1 MELWDYKVIRQ
12 AAQPG
17 QPFYLNEGLLQQF
30 GDQGWELVSV
40 IPVYQNSRGLGG
52 KLMIEGSLY
61 VTACDC
67 VFKRKR

>member
-1 MELWDYKVIRQ
+1 MDIWEYKVIRQ
-12 AAQPG
+12 VAQPG

-30 GDQGWELVSV
+30 GDQGWELVNV
-40 IPVYQNSRGLGG
+40 VPVFQGSKGMGG
-52 KLMIEGSLY
+52 KFLVEGSLY